1 VDAGPCVGVQEV
13 NEWRLLPTDFRD
25 FRALQAETPH
35 QSFLAKDEGID
46 IVPARRRREALGF
59 PGVHH
64 DDRWARS
71 DLETGAVLQILQCR
85 VRGTLEAF
93 TRQSMQQL
101 LQGMLEEEVGRD
113 TRGGYPK
120 ETPMAT
126 VTVLNFNTLE
136 GADEMLGRNQALHK
150 NHLIKLHDA
159 ATRRLIVAAR
169 ALAATRALPARAF
182 AQSAPGTAIDDRWHF
197 VIAPYFRGSGME
209 GDVDAKGAT
218 SGPVHVTFGDIL
230 DNLDFAFRGRFAG
243 RMNGVGLEMHVVY
256 LNLGADVTG
265 PVAGQVGLGADVKA
279 LFLDGYPSYRV
290 ENNDARYAW

>member
-1 VDAGPCVGVQEV
+1 
-13 NEWRLLPTDFRD
+13 
-25 FRALQAETPH
+25 
-35 QSFLAKDEGID
+35 
-46 IVPARRRREALGF
+46 
-59 PGVHH
+59 
-64 DDRWARS
+64 
-71 DLETGAVLQILQCR
+71 
-85 VRGTLEAF
+85 LEAF

-113 TRGGYPK
+113 TTGGHTK

-136 GADEMLGRNQALHK
+136 GPDEMLGRNQAL
-150 NHLIKLHDA
+150 LIKLHDA
-159 ATRRLIVAAR
+159 ATRRLIVVAAR

-182 AQSAPGTAIDDRWHF
+182 AQSAPGTAIDDRRHF

-290 ENNDARYAW
+290 GNNNARYAW